1 MNCIWGRV
9 FKLHIHAKVV
19 FISMKFRVSGGMAVI
34 LSETKGCWGE
44 KVPCLGETG
53 TQSCESERFL
63 CERVINIITRTVKT
77 GCKKFLVKTNGF
89 LL

>member
-1 MNCIWGRV
+1 
-9 FKLHIHAKVV
+9 
-19 FISMKFRVSGGMAVI
+19 MAVI

-63 CERVINIITRTVKT
+63 CERVINIITRTVKLAV
-77 GCKKFLVKTNGF
+77 KNFLSKQTDSFYNNSVK
-89 LL
+89 LHY